1 MNDNYKFTIKQDGIV
16 VVKGFDP
23 SLELAMQETAH
34 YVGQYEQDG
43 PIDSITIKRIKDKTK

>member
-1 MNDNYKFTIKQDGIV
+1 MSDNYKFTIKQDGTSV
-16 VVKGFDP
+16 AKGFAP

-43 PIDSITIKRIKDKTK
+43 PIDSITIKRIKEK

>member
-1 MNDNYKFTIKQDGIV
+1 MNDKYKFTIKQDGIV
-16 VVKGFDP
+16 VTKGFAP

-43 PIDSITIKRIKDKTK
+43 PINSIIIKRIKEK